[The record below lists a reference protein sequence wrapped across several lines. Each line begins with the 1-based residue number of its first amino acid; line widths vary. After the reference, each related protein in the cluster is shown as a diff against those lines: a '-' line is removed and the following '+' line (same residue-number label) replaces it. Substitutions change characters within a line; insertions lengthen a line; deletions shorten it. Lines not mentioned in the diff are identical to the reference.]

1 MKNVD
6 TMLEFRR
13 TWRFLIGAGVLD
25 YGFEGVLEVPDSV
38 FCVPDG
44 FFGVPDGLS
53 YIMALLLT
61 FDPFSVILA
70 HCALGCFCNVDS
82 CCLNSGHHILKK
94 HKHLKNYKV
103 SF

>member
-1 MKNVD
+1 MSRTLLNNDD
-6 TMLEFRR
+6 TLLEFRR

-38 FCVPDG
+38 F
-44 FFGVPDGLS
+44 GVPDGIFSVPDGLF

-70 HCALGCFCNVDS
+70 HCALVRLRFGGQ
-82 CCLNSGHHILKK
+82 L
-94 HKHLKNYKV
+94 
-103 SF
+103 